1 MALANIQLTQK
12 DIFEKNFKT
21 GMRGYNQDEVDE
33 YLDKI
38 IQDYETFQKEID
50 RLKSE
55 NERLKQQQSS
65 NETRSS
71 RSVQQT
77 KEQTPQAAAPVRERE
92 TQTNHQVNYDILK
105 RLSNLEKAVFGKKFA
120 ENDV

>member
-55 NERLKQQQSS
+55 NERLRQQQSGDV
-65 NETRSS
+65 RQS
-71 RSVQQT
+71 RSISQQREPAPQQT
-77 KEQTPQAAAPVRERE
+77 APVRE

>member
-38 IQDYETFQKEID
+38 IQDYETYQKEID

-55 NERLKQQQSS
+55 NERLRNQLST
-65 NETRSS
+65 ESS
-71 RSVQQT
+71 RTSRSIQQPAEPAVQS
-77 KEQTPQAAAPVRERE
+77 APVRE
-92 TQTNHQVNYDILK
+92 TQTTHQVNYDILK
-105 RLSNLEKAVFGKKFA
+105 RLSNLEKAVFGKKFV

>member
-55 NERLKQQQSS
+55 NERLRQQLS
-65 NETRSS
+65 NDSRPQS
-71 RSVQQT
+71 RSTQQP
-77 KEQTPQAAAPVRERE
+77 KEQAAPAAPAREA
-92 TQTNHQVNYDILK
+92 QTNHQVNYDILK